1 MDLAKKAIIHVSKG
15 ARKKKDPEKS
25 KPKVHGQ
32 SRGYKRLLRQ
42 LKLRT
47 VRYWRVASG
56 PASRAVDNM
65 QLYEG
70 IILAAASGLWATA
83 CNYCIT
89 AGQWTYR
96 IKYRLLRTSTFGPKV
111 HGPGLARGSRSAHSA
126 RFFLF

>member
-1 MDLAKKAIIHVSKG
+1 MKTITLIWNGPRRVEQKKKGEGGCPALVFFLVAEMDLAKGNNTRIKG
-15 ARKKKDPEKS
+15 RQEKKDPEKC

-56 PASRAVDNM
+56 PASRAVDIM

-83 CNYCIT
+83 
-89 AGQWTYR
+89 
-96 IKYRLLRTSTFGPKV
+96 
-111 HGPGLARGSRSAHSA
+111 
-126 RFFLF
+126 